1 MGGSVGVVGKECLLV
16 RITNPILLLFLPPP
30 QMVSGPV
37 CTGLPRYTT
46 LSGADC
52 VSRVP
57 HA

>member
-1 MGGSVGVVGKECLLV
+1 MGVVCGGECYLV
-16 RITNPILLLFLPPP
+16 RITNPNPILLLFLPPP